1 MMTFEEAKQ
10 VFEAMEASS
19 LDSLRRDLVS
29 AAVRYAGMRVEWALA
44 DLADRPRMD
53 VARTAAHDALIDAC
67 NILSRNMA
75 RAGEDNRWRARLGD
89 DRKAIGDF
97 ACYLHA
103 LLGIRAR

>member
-1 MMTFEEAKQ
+1 MFDEARQ
-10 VFEAMEASS
+10 ILDAIEGSS
-19 LDSLRRDLVS
+19 LASLRRDLVT

-44 DLADRPRMD
+44 DPDARRVMD
-53 VARTAAHDALIDAC
+53 PARTAAHEAFIDAC

-75 RAGEDNRWRARLGD
+75 KAGEDNRWRARLGD